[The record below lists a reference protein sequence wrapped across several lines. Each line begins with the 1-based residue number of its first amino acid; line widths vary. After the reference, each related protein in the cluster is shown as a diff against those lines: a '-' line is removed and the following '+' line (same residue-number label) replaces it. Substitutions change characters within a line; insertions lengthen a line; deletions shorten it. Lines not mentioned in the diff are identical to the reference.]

1 MIDIAINLTKASA
14 NYLLE
19 FKKYGER
26 WADNNPES
34 FRESR
39 ASIPKAFGMW
49 AGSFLLSSVFAYFLG
64 DAKSMKEQIQC
75 QNSKNGFFFKI
86 TDSKIIT
93 STLI

>member
-39 ASIPKAFGMW
+39 ASGLV
-49 AGSFLLSSVFAYFLG
+49 GR
-64 DAKSMKEQIQC
+64 
-75 QNSKNGFFFKI
+75 
-86 TDSKIIT
+86 
-93 STLI
+93 